1 MKLIETIK
9 NKLGFTKLSNKY
21 NLLKVKNERNKEIR
35 EHLSYILDNSYIDKD
50 SNTLVLKMN
59 TNLIVSTE
67 GSQLF
72 VSHDGTIVNLA
83 PVIHLNPILSPESK
97 MTINRLKNNNIDEVL
112 VTMGNALIK
121 GD

>member
-21 NLLKVKNERNKEIR
+21 NLMKAKNERNKEIM

>member
-9 NKLGFTKLSNKY
+9 NKLGFTNLSNKY
-21 NLLKVKNERNKEIR
+21 NLLKVKNERKKEIR
-35 EHLSYILDNSYIDKD
+35 EQLSYILDNSYIDKD